1 MPKTLIICE
10 KPSVARDLVAALP
23 GHFAESNDLYES
35 DTHVIGFAVG
45 HLVEQVD
52 PDAYDARFKRWR
64 FEDLP
69 ILPDEF
75 RYEPR
80 DAKAGKQL
88 RSLHAAM
95 RRKDVDEL
103 VNACDAGREGEL
115 IFKLILQTANVQKPV
130 RRAWFSSM
138 TKTRD
143 PRRVRAP
150 ARRLRAPTAR
160 GRGAGSL
167 RVRLADRHERDARRD
182 HSHRHA
188 ALAGLARPGADADP
202 RADRAAR
209 PRDLGVRP
217 RGLLAGAGPVRHRR
231 QASATPACG
240 SRARRTASRAPRR
253 PSASPRW
260 RAAPTRVVESV
271 ERKPL
276 VEQPPLLYDLTTL
289 QREANQR
296 FGFTAKRT
304 LRRGPGLLRAPQG
317 PDLPADELALHLVR
331 PRAVAAR

>member
-115 IFKLILQTANVQKPV
+115 IFKLILQTANVREAGAPRV
-130 RRAWFSSM
+130 VLVDDED
-138 TKTRD
+138 RD

-150 ARRLRAPTAR
+150 ARRLRAATAR
-160 GRGAGSL
+160 GRRAGSL
-167 RVRLADRHERDARRD
+167 RVRLADRHERDPRRD

-188 ALAGLARPGADADP
+188 ALAASRSAGC
-202 RADRAAR
+202 R
-209 PRDLGVRP
+209 PRR
-217 RGLLAGAGPVRHRR
+217 
-231 QASATPACG
+231 
-240 SRARRTASRAPRR
+240 SR
-253 PSASPRW
+253 
-260 RAAPTRVVESV
+260 
-271 ERKPL
+271 
-276 VEQPPLLYDLTTL
+276 
-289 QREANQR
+289 
-296 FGFTAKRT
+296 
-304 LRRGPGLLRAPQG
+304 
-317 PDLPADELALHLVR
+317 
-331 PRAVAAR
+331 